1 MRSKPRSCR
10 PFFKKATAVT
20 AACALSLALTPAYAF
35 ADESVSAADGTTAT
49 DTSTP
54 GDATGSDTTAGTDD
68 ATAAPGTDTSDGTA
82 SGDTTGGDSSEG
94 EDTGDE
100 DQPVSIEG
108 AKVKLSA
115 SYVAYKGTDTAV
127 PKVKSVTLV
136 DGTVL
141 DAANYT
147 VKVGSKKAKAG
158 TNTITVTG
166 TGDYTGKASATYNI
180 YKATLTYNNNGSSY
194 AKEGKTCGTT
204 SGSTAL
210 KKIRI
215 KTTLKGLT
223 GSVKYKAN
231 IVGSGWTAY
240 VADGKKVKAG
250 NIQAVRIKL
259 TGKLAKY
266 YDVYYRVNVQ
276 ELGWL
281 GWAKNTASAGS
292 TDMHL
297 AARGYQVKL
306 VLKDGGSAPSQS
318 KYAFVN
324 KKNNYVA
331 AVNTMLDATAKK
343 TSANSKYLILV
354 SRTYNRLNIY
364 QKSNGSW
371 KRIKA
376 WICSTGKKST
386 PSLSGTFTVG
396 SRGFSFDTS
405 GNDGTCYYYTQWCGN
420 YLFHSVIYKLH
431 DYNTIKSSNQLGKNI
446 SHGCVR
452 LDRANAKWIYDN
464 IPSGTKVKVFGTVY

>member
-1 MRSKPRSCR
+1 MLLKPQSCR
-10 PFFKKATAVT
+10 SFFKKATAVT
-20 AACALSLALTPAYAF
+20 AVCALSLCMTPAYAF
-35 ADESVSAADGTTAT
+35 ADESANVADASAPADSAT
-49 DTSTP
+49 
-54 GDATGSDTTAGTDD
+54 SDTTTEGADSSSAPDAGT
-68 ATAAPGTDTSDGTA
+68 TGEESGGGT
-82 SGDTTGGDSSEG
+82 SGDAAGD
-94 EDTGDE
+94 EDTDDE
-100 DQPVSIEG
+100 DQPVSVEG

-115 SYVAYKGTDTAV
+115 SYVAYKGSDTAV
-127 PKVKSVTLV
+127 PNVKSVTLA

-147 VKVGSKKAKAG
+147 VKIGSKKAKAG

-166 TGDYTGKASATYNI
+166 TGDYTGSASATYNI
-180 YKATLTYNNNGSSY
+180 YKATLAYNNNGSSY
-194 AKEGKTCGTT
+194 VKEGKTSGTT

-210 KKIRI
+210 KKVRI

-223 GSVKYKAN
+223 GSIKYKAN
-231 IVGSGWTAY
+231 IVGSGWTSY
-240 VADGKKVKAG
+240 VADGKKVKSGA
-250 NIQAVRIKL
+250 IQALRIKL
-259 TGKLAKY
+259 KGKLAKF

-281 GWAKNTASAGS
+281 GWAKNAASAGS
-292 TDMHL
+292 VDMHL
-297 AARGYQVKL
+297 NARGYQVKL
-306 VLKDGGSAPSQS
+306 VLKDGGEAPSQS

-331 AVNTMLDATAKK
+331 AVNTMLDAVAKK
-343 TSANSKYLILV
+343 STASSKYLILV

-364 QKSNGSW
+364 QKKDGSW

-386 PSLSGTFTVG
+386 PSLAGTFTVG
-396 SRGFSFDTS
+396 ARGFSFDTS
-405 GNDGTCYYYTQWCGN
+405 GNDGTCYYYTQWSGN

-431 DYNTIKSSNQLGKNI
+431 NYNTIKYSGQLGKNI